1 MKKLTLLVATF
12 MFAAFS
18 FAQDK
23 GQWSFG
29 VGTDFTQV
37 PDANVGYFVMD
48 GLMVGASF
56 NMEMGDHGHTNWGL
70 DARYYVTG
78 DLFAQA
84 GMSGHTDHDPDFNM
98 AIGCSKE
105 LGFDLAEDDFDFY
118 CF

>member
-78 DLFAQA
+78 DMFAQV
-84 GMSGHTDHDPDFNM
+84 GMATSYAECCGADGAHDHHADEADRRYR
-98 AIGCSKE
+98 C
-105 LGFDLAEDDFDFY
+105 
-118 CF
+118 